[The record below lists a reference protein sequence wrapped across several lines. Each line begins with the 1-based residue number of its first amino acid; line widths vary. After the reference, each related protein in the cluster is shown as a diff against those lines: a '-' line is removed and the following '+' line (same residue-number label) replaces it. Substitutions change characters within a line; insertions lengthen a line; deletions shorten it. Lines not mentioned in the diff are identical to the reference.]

1 MVDKRFFRRCYQH
14 SQSRSKPGKLS
25 LEPDKLNKAP
35 TINLACEDSDNKS
48 DDDLSDSISL
58 FSDTDSAIS
67 KYSQEYL
74 AYSEDADGDSRSC
87 EAFHQIK
94 QMELEKFTT

>member
-25 LEPDKLNKAP
+25 LEPDKVNKTP
-35 TINLACEDSDNKS
+35 TVNFACEDSDNKS
-48 DDDLSDSISL
+48 DEHSDSISL

-67 KYSQEYL
+67 KYSQDYF
-74 AYSEDADGDSRSC
+74 ASSEDADGDSRSC
-87 EAFHQIK
+87 EAFDQIK
-94 QMELEKFTT
+94 EMEFEKCTS